1 MKTETKVNH
10 LIEIAEEDDISGVSD
25 RQNPGKECGKKRDKS
40 KLENPFMDDCT
51 LGEIGK
57 VSIHSDTLKN
67 VDKIS
72 IHDQDI
78 SLSKQ
83 VDYKRRS

>member
-1 MKTETKVNH
+1 MTFQVLVTAKILEKNVGRNETKV
-10 LIEIAEEDDISGVSD
+10 
-25 RQNPGKECGKKRDKS
+25 
-40 KLENPFMDDCT
+40 LENPFMDDCT